1 MSARNGGVELPTD
14 WWTAEDCATYLGI
27 AGSTWRAY
35 VSREQAPQ
43 PERMFGR
50 SPAWR
55 PATIKAWAADRPHQP
70 K

>member
-1 MSARNGGVELPTD
+1 MSPRGKKVELPAD
-14 WWTAEDCATYLGI
+14 WWTAEDCAAYLDI
-27 AGSTWRAY
+27 TPSTWRAY

-50 SPAWR
+50 SPTWR
-55 PATIKAWAADRPHQP
+55 PATIKAWAADRPHRA